1 MSPRNKKKRK
11 QQGRSPQEGR
21 ALLVGLASTLLGA
34 AVTAVT
40 RKIAGS
46 RRRRRKKK

>member
-11 QQGRSPQEGR
+11 QQGRSLQEGR

>member
-1 MSPRNKKKRK
+1 MPLRNKKKRK
-11 QQGRSPQEGR
+11 QPRGRSPQEGR

-40 RKIAGS
+40 RKLAGN
-46 RRRRRKKK
+46 RRRRRKK

>member
-34 AVTAVT
+34 AVSAVT
-40 RKIAGS
+40 RKIAGD